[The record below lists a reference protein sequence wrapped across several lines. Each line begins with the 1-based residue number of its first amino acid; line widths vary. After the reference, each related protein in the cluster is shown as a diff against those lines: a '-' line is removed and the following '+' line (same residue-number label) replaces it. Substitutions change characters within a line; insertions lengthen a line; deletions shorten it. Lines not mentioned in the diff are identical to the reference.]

1 VGSTREI
8 RLHGRRLDFDQDV
21 DSADQGILYVHEL
34 VE

>member
-1 VGSTREI
+1 VFD
-8 RLHGRRLDFDQDV
+8 LHGCRLDFDQDV